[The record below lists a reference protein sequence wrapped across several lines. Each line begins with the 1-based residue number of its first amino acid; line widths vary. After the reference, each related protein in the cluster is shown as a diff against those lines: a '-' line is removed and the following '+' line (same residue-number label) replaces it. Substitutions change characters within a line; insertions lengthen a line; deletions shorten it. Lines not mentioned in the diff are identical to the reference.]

1 MEIYPEVNKGEQVVA
16 LESQVA
22 ELQRENLLM
31 LNCLKEI
38 QLLLAING
46 KENAEKYN
54 ETDLQRLILKIKDL
68 VLLQEKESEELATKR
83 QNMQKIFE
91 LCSMAKM

>member
-1 MEIYPEVNKGEQVVA
+1 MEIYPEVNKSEQVVA

-22 ELQRENLLM
+22 ELQREKLLM
-31 LNCLKEI
+31 LNFLKEI
-38 QLLLAING
+38 QLLLGING
-46 KENAEKYN
+46 IENAEKYN
-54 ETDLQRLILKIKDL
+54 ETDLQRLILKVKDL